1 MRMGRH
7 PTSILGLDGDDA
19 LTLWPEALSGPGL
32 HLELV
37 RNVLTEARYRQPT
50 LKVVSI
56 HPECGGLSYTG
67 KTPSAPGVPFHPP
80 HNHPTSGAG
89 GTSSLGHLTG
99 HQVAKDIPVGPP
111 RPLPAQLQGVWT
123 EGGEHQRARG
133 TGGAQSEG
141 RAWGSTGRV
150 SVGGGW
156 VGGDLDGGR
165 GQPAHLAG
173 GREGSAGAPVT
184 RW

>member
-1 MRMGRH
+1 MGRH

-37 RNVLTEARYRQPT
+37 RNILTEARYRQPT

-80 HNHPTSGAG
+80 TTTLLPGQA
-89 GTSSLGHLTG
+89 
-99 HQVAKDIPVGPP
+99 APP
-111 RPLPAQLQGVWT
+111 PWAISQ
-123 EGGEHQRARG
+123 
-133 TGGAQSEG
+133 
-141 RAWGSTGRV
+141 
-150 SVGGGW
+150 
-156 VGGDLDGGR
+156 
-165 GQPAHLAG
+165 
-173 GREGSAGAPVT
+173 VT
-184 RW
+184 R